1 MIVQDFSKWFKLFAS
16 CKVVH
21 GSRKSLVY
29 DLGRSAFYEVPHS
42 IEKILADAR
51 TNNIGCLEIKYEKQ
65 FSHVMEIL
73 DQFVGNELGFYTND
87 PESFPEI
94 DFGWQSPYT
103 ITNAIV
109 EIEDRGLYDF
119 IGVANQLDELSCRAI
134 QLRFLKPYDL
144 KEISALLGAAFSGSR
159 INQVELIINSN
170 SGAGIDDLI
179 QLLAIHQRINKILVY
194 NSAEDYI
201 VPARTEMPNR
211 RIVYCKKDLN
221 KASAEIIHFNRFYTN
236 IQMFAEAQKHN
247 IGLNR
252 KVCIDYA
259 GNIKNY
265 LSHHKIFGNVRK
277 DLIKEIIEKP
287 DFREKWF
294 YSNDQLEVCK
304 DCQYRYACLS
314 NSDIKSCNNRYYK
327 VDMCDFNPGDNSW
340 K

>member
-21 GSRKSLVY
+21 GIGKSLVY
-29 DLGRSAFYEVPHS
+29 DLDRSTFYEVPHS
-42 IEKILADAR
+42 IEKILADTR
-51 TNNIGCLEIKYEKQ
+51 TNNIGCLEIKYKEQ
-65 FSHVMEIL
+65 FNDVMAIL
-73 DQFVGNELGFYTND
+73 DQFVENELGFYTND

-94 DFGWQSPYT
+94 DLGWQSPYT

-109 EIEDRGLYDF
+109 EIEDTGLYDF

-134 QLRFLKPYDL
+134 QLRFLKACDL
-144 KEISALLGAAFSGSR
+144 KEISALFEAAFSRSR
-159 INQVELIINSN
+159 INQIELIINSN
-170 SGAGIDDLI
+170 SGVASDDLI
-179 QLLAIHQRINKILVY
+179 QLLAFHQRINKILVY
-194 NSAEDYI
+194 NSAEDHI
-201 VPARTEMPNR
+201 VPTSTEMLNR

-221 KASAEIIHFNRFYTN
+221 KETAEIINVNRFYTN
-236 IQMFAEAQKHN
+236 IHMFAEAQRHN

-294 YSNDQLEVCK
+294 YSNDQIEICK

-314 NSDIKSCNNRYYK
+314 NSDIKSCNNNYFK